1 MDGCMRMDEMPGPRH
16 LGEKALKRAEDEQIR
31 IFEAVFWKNLK
42 DLQAGCSGSI
52 LIEQTPTKG
61 NDENAS

>member
-1 MDGCMRMDEMPGPRH
+1 MRMDDLPGPRH
-16 LGEKALKRAEDEQIR
+16 LGTIALKEAEDEQVR

-52 LIEQTPTKG
+52 LIEQQTPTKG
-61 NDENAS
+61 NDEKAS